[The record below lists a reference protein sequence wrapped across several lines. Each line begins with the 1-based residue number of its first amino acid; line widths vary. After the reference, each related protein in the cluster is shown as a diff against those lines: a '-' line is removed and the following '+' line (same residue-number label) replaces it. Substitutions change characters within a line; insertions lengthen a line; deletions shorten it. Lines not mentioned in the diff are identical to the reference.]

1 MILSAYR
8 EWASEQVRRALRT
21 LGLPEPSRIEWRD
34 LPFDYTWGM
43 ATPLAMQLAAQEK
56 KSRPDLNVP
65 ARAQEIAERLA
76 EQLRETLRA
85 DPRFQ
90 RVEAV
95 RGYLNLYFNPSQVAR
110 SVIETVLREGPD
122 YGRGAPKGER
132 VMVEFSQP
140 NTHKAFHIGHL
151 RNAVLGDALSRILD
165 FAGFE
170 VIRATYPGD
179 IGAHVI
185 KCLWGYLRFHR
196 GEEPAERRGAWLG
209 QVYAEAEARLEE
221 ADAYRREVVR
231 FLLTAFREEGVTPW
245 VRDFLLTRLSEA
257 MAAHAASGPV
267 GQKDAAVLIRAMAMG
282 ELPDL
287 DAVADK
293 DWLWSLWEAMGRW
306 LSELEEKARVRRGK
320 GGEADRQAVAWLQ
333 ARYREIG
340 HRPEEWNYEKELRA
354 LYARWEARDP
364 ELIELWRRTREW
376 SLEEFQRIYE
386 ELGITFDVWFFESE
400 VEEEGKRIVEELI
413 ARGIATD
420 LRPHGPVVV
429 EIDRLL
435 GQEGKEEYRTLVILR
450 SDGTTLYSTKDLAL
464 AKRKFEQYRIDRSI
478 YVVDV
483 RQSLYFKQI
492 FKILELWGFPQASK
506 CYHLAYEMV
515 TLPGGKM
522 SSRAG
527 TVVLYE
533 DFAAEARERARRIV
547 EEKNPEL
554 PPERKAEI
562 ARAVALGVMKY
573 SMLSVDNNKVIVFD
587 WDAALNLEGQT
598 GPYLQ
603 YAHARACRILEK
615 AEAPVTLDGDH
626 IFETLEP
633 QEVAL
638 IEAIAAFPDLVQA
651 AAERYKP
658 LLIANYV
665 FDLARAFNEFY
676 RDCPV
681 LTAPSPIREGRLALV
696 AAARQTLANALQLL
710 GIPAPEIL

>member
-1 MILSAYR
+1 MILAAYR
-8 EWASEQVRRALRT
+8 EWASEQIRRALQA
-21 LGLPEPSRIEWRD
+21 LGLPDPPSIEWRD
-34 LPFDYTWGM
+34 LPFAYTWGM
-43 ATPLAMQLAAQEK
+43 GTPLPMQLAAMEK
-56 KSRPDLNVP
+56 KARPDLEVP
-65 ARAQEIAERLA
+65 ARAQEIARRLA
-76 EQLRETLRA
+76 DHLQTALHG

-95 RGYLNLYFNPSQVAR
+95 RGYLNLYFNPAHVAR
-110 SVIETVLREGPD
+110 TILETVLREGPA

-151 RNAVLGDALSRILD
+151 RNAILGDALARILD

-221 ADAYRREVVR
+221 ADAYRQEVVR
-231 FLLTAFREEGVTPW
+231 FLLTAFRAEGITPW
-245 VRDFLLTRLSEA
+245 VRDALLARLAEA
-257 MAAHAASGPV
+257 LAAHAASGPV
-267 GQKDAAVLIRAMAMG
+267 GQKDAAVLIRAMALG
-282 ELPDL
+282 EIPDL
-287 DAVADK
+287 DAIVDK
-293 DWLWSLWEAMGRW
+293 DWLWSLWKAMEQW
-306 LSELEEKARVRRGK
+306 LAELREKAQARRGK
-320 GGEADRQAVAWLQ
+320 GGEADRRAVAALW
-333 ARYREIG
+333 ARYQAIG
-340 HRPEEWNYEKELRA
+340 HRPEEWNYEKEIKA
-354 LYARWEARDP
+354 LFARWEARDP
-364 ELIELWRRTREW
+364 ELLELWRRTREW
-376 SLEEFQRIYE
+376 SLEEFRRIYQ
-386 ELGITFDVWFFESE
+386 ELDITFDVWFFESE

-413 ARGIATD
+413 AKGIATD

-435 GQEGKEEYRTLVILR
+435 GQEGKEEYRTLAILR

-464 AKRKFEQYRIDRSI
+464 AKRKFEQFRIDRSI

-527 TVVLYE
+527 NVVLYE

-547 EEKNPEL
+547 EEKNPDL
-554 PPERKAEI
+554 PPEQKERIAE
-562 ARAVALGVMKY
+562 AVAKGVMKY

-615 AEAPVTLDGDH
+615 AEAAVPLDGAAR
-626 IFETLEP
+626 FEALEP

-638 IEAIAAFPDLVQA
+638 LEAIATFPDLVQA

-658 LLIANYV
+658 LLIANYA
-665 FDLARAFNEFY
+665 FELARAFNEFY

-696 AAARQTLANALQLL
+696 AAARQTLANALYLL
-710 GIPAPEIL
+710 GIPAPEVL

>member
-1 MILSAYR
+1 MILAAYR
-8 EWASEQVRRALRT
+8 EWASEQVRKALQA
-21 LGLPEPSRIEWRD
+21 LGLPQPPALEWRD
-34 LPFDYTWGM
+34 LPFAYTWGI

-56 KSRPDLNVP
+56 KNRPDLDVP
-65 ARAQEIAERLA
+65 TRAQEIAQQLA
-76 EQLRETLRA
+76 EYLAGVLEG

-110 SVIETVLREGPD
+110 SIIETVLRDGPA
-122 YGRGAPKGER
+122 YGRGTPKGER

-209 QVYAEAEARLEE
+209 QIYAEAEARLEE

-231 FLLTAFREEGVTPW
+231 FLLGAFREEGITPW
-245 VRDFLLTRLSEA
+245 VREFLLNRLSEA
-257 MAAHAASGPV
+257 LAAHAASGPV
-267 GQKDAAVLIRAMAMG
+267 GQKDSAVLIRAMVTG
-282 ELPDL
+282 EPPDL
-287 DAVADK
+287 DAIVDK

-306 LSELEEKARVRRGK
+306 LEELAEKARGRRGR
-320 GGEADRQAVAWLQ
+320 GGEADRQAVAALQ
-333 ARYREIG
+333 ARYQAIG
-340 HRPEEWNYEKELRA
+340 HRPEEWNYEKEIRTLF
-354 LYARWEARDP
+354 ARWEARDP
-364 ELIELWRRTREW
+364 ELLELWRRTREW
-376 SLEEFQRIYE
+376 SLEEFRRIYE
-386 ELGITFDVWFFESE
+386 ELDITFDVWFFESE

-413 ARGIATD
+413 AKGIATD
-420 LRPHGPVVV
+420 LRPHGPVIV

-435 GQEGKEEYRTLVILR
+435 GQEGKEEYRTLAILR

-464 AKRKFEQYRIDRSI
+464 AKRKFEGYRIDRSI

-527 TVVLYE
+527 TIVLYE

-554 PPERKAEI
+554 PPEQKARI
-562 ARAVALGVMKY
+562 AEAVAKGVMKY

-615 AEAPVTLDGDH
+615 AETPVRLEGDRL
-626 IFETLEP
+626 FETLEP

-665 FDLARAFNEFY
+665 FDLAKAFNEFY

-696 AAARQTLANALQLL
+696 AAARQTMANALNLL
-710 GIPAPEIL
+710 GIPAPEVL

>member
-1 MILSAYR
+1 MILAAYR
-8 EWASEQVRRALRT
+8 EWASEQIRQALQA
-21 LGLPEPSRIEWRD
+21 LGLPQPPALEWRD
-34 LPFDYTWGM
+34 LPFAYTWGI

-56 KSRPDLNVP
+56 KTRPDLDIP
-65 ARAQEIAERLA
+65 TRAQEIAQRLA
-76 EQLRETLRA
+76 EHLARVLEG

-95 RGYLNLYFNPSQVAR
+95 RGYLNFYFNPSQVAR
-110 SVIETVLREGPD
+110 FVIETVLREGPA
-122 YGRGAPKGER
+122 YGRGTPKGER

-185 KCLWGYLRFHR
+185 KCLWGYLRFHP

-209 QVYAEAEARLEE
+209 QIYAEAEARLEE
-221 ADAYRREVVR
+221 ADAYRQEVVR
-231 FLLTAFREEGVTPW
+231 FLLGAFREEGTTPW
-245 VRDFLLTRLSEA
+245 VREFLLNRLSEA
-257 MAAHAASGPV
+257 LAAHAASGPV
-267 GQKDAAVLIRAMAMG
+267 GQKDTAVLIRAMATG

-287 DAVADK
+287 DAIVDK

-306 LSELEEKARVRRGK
+306 LEELAEKARGRRGK
-320 GGEADRQAVAWLQ
+320 GGEADRQAVAALQ
-333 ARYREIG
+333 ARYRAIG
-340 HRPEEWNYEKELRA
+340 HRPEEWNYEKEIRA
-354 LYARWEARDP
+354 LFARWEARDP
-364 ELIELWRRTREW
+364 ELLELWRRTREW
-376 SLEEFQRIYE
+376 SLEEFRRIYE
-386 ELGITFDVWFFESE
+386 ELDITFDVWFFESE

-413 ARGIATD
+413 AKGIATD

-435 GQEGKEEYRTLVILR
+435 GQEGKEEYRTLAILR

-527 TVVLYE
+527 TIVLYE

-554 PPERKAEI
+554 PPEQKARI
-562 ARAVALGVMKY
+562 AEAVAKGVMKY

-615 AEAPVTLDGDH
+615 AETPVQLEGDRL
-626 IFETLEP
+626 FEALEP

-638 IEAIAAFPDLVQA
+638 IEAIATFPDLVQA

-665 FDLARAFNEFY
+665 FDLAKAFNEFY

-696 AAARQTLANALQLL
+696 AAARQTMANALNLL
-710 GIPAPEIL
+710 GIPAPEVL

>member
-1 MILSAYR
+1 MILAAYR
-8 EWASEQVRRALRT
+8 EWASEQIRRALQA
-21 LGLPEPSRIEWRD
+21 LGLPDPPSIEWRD
-34 LPFDYTWGM
+34 LPFAYTWGM
-43 ATPLAMQLAAQEK
+43 GTPLPMQLAAMEK
-56 KSRPDLNVP
+56 KARPDLEVP
-65 ARAQEIAERLA
+65 ARAQEIARRLA
-76 EQLRETLRA
+76 DHLQTALQG

-95 RGYLNLYFNPSQVAR
+95 RGYLNLYFNPAHVAR
-110 SVIETVLREGPD
+110 TILETVLREGPA

-151 RNAVLGDALSRILD
+151 RNAILGDALARILD

-221 ADAYRREVVR
+221 ADAYRQEAVR
-231 FLLTAFREEGVTPW
+231 FLLTAFRAEEITPW
-245 VRDFLLTRLSEA
+245 VRDALLARLAEA
-257 MAAHAASGPV
+257 LAAHAASGPV
-267 GQKDAAVLIRAMAMG
+267 GQKDAAVLIRAMALG
-282 ELPDL
+282 EIPDL
-287 DAVADK
+287 DAIVDK
-293 DWLWSLWEAMGRW
+293 DWLWSLWEAMERW
-306 LSELEEKARVRRGK
+306 LAELREKAQARRGK
-320 GGEADRQAVAWLQ
+320 GGEADRRAVAALW
-333 ARYREIG
+333 ARYQAIG
-340 HRPEEWNYEKELRA
+340 RRPEEWNYEKEIKA
-354 LYARWEARDP
+354 LFARWEARDP
-364 ELIELWRRTREW
+364 ELLELWRRTREW
-376 SLEEFQRIYE
+376 SLEEFRRIYQ
-386 ELGITFDVWFFESE
+386 ELDITFDVWFFESE

-413 ARGIATD
+413 AKGIATD

-435 GQEGKEEYRTLVILR
+435 GQEGKEEYRTLAILR

-464 AKRKFEQYRIDRSI
+464 AKRKFEQFRIDRSI

-527 TVVLYE
+527 NVVLYE

-547 EEKNPEL
+547 EEKNPDL
-554 PPERKAEI
+554 PPEQKERIAE
-562 ARAVALGVMKY
+562 AVAQGVMKY
-573 SMLSVDNNKVIVFD
+573 SMLSVDNNKAIVFD

-615 AEAPVTLDGDH
+615 AEAPVPRDGSAG
-626 IFETLEP
+626 FEALEP

-638 IEAIAAFPDLVQA
+638 LETIATFPDLVQA

-665 FDLARAFNEFY
+665 FELARAFNEFY

-696 AAARQTLANALQLL
+696 AAARQTLANALYLL
-710 GIPAPEIL
+710 GIPAPEVL